1 MSITAPASTPSA
13 SELAIIESPT
23 ALAWAQEWT
32 TSTIEQIDSRAGG
45 RSALQRKLRA
55 ALDTDARVPYVTR
68 RGEYLYNFWRDSDH
82 PRGLWRRTSY
92 ESYLSEAPE
101 WEILLDVDALAAE
114 DGHSWVWKGA
124 HVREP
129 ECDRALVRLSRG
141 GGDATVIREF
151 DITTASF
158 VEDRPFELPEDK
170 SDVSWES
177 LDTVILGTN
186 VGEGSLTESGYP
198 ARVYRW
204 HRGTDPREAE
214 LLFSGERSDI
224 ASGGWADR
232 TPGFERV
239 LIERRLDMFTAE
251 NYLLRESTPVRIDV
265 PIDCE
270 IIVHRSQIFLLPR
283 TEFHG
288 VPAGGVGV
296 ADFDSYMQD
305 PAAAHVQVIFSP
317 TEHQSLE
324 TVHFTRSY
332 GLIQVLDNVSTTL
345 YRVRLDA
352 PEDCVRLKIPELAS
366 TSVVATSPMSE
377 DPDIG
382 EEVWLYSSSF
392 TTPDSLLRADARYP
406 DTFSTVVKR
415 APEQFDTS
423 EMSTRQYWATSAD
436 GTRIPYFVTG
446 RLDEE
451 ADPSPKPCMVHAY
464 GGFEVALV
472 PSYSAV
478 TGIAWLA
485 KGHLFVQANLRGGS
499 EFGPQWHSQATKLQ
513 RRKVFEDHQA
523 VLRDLV
529 DRGLTTREQL
539 AVRGGSNGGLLTA
552 VALTSYP
559 ELVGA
564 VVSEVPLIDML
575 RYHTLLAGASW
586 VAEYGH
592 PDIPEERAVIESY
605 SPLQRVVPNDET
617 AYPPALVTTS
627 TRDDRVHPAHAR
639 WFAAALAAAGQPV
652 DYVENSEGGHAGA
665 ADNDQIAW
673 KQAIVY
679 SWLEQQLGCAEAAGT
694 ADTDAAGASNA
705 ARHAARDAATDS

>member
-1 MSITAPASTPSA
+1 MSTTAPAQTPPP
-13 SELAIIESPT
+13 SELEIIGSPT
-23 ALAWAQEWT
+23 ALGWAQEWT
-32 TSTIEQIDSRAGG
+32 ASTIDSIDSQGG
-45 RSALQRKLRA
+45 HRTALQQRLRA

-68 RGEYLYNFWRDSDH
+68 RGDYLYNFWRDSKH
-82 PRGLWRRTSY
+82 PRGLWRRTRY
-92 ESYLSEAPE
+92 ESYCSEAPE
-101 WEILLDVDALAAE
+101 WEILLDVDALAAA
-114 DGHSWVWKGA
+114 DGESWVWKGA

-129 ECDRALVRLSRG
+129 ECDRALLRLSRG
-141 GGDATVIREF
+141 GSDATVIREF
-151 DITTASF
+151 DITSCSF
-158 VEDRPFELPEDK
+158 VEDTPFTLPEDK

-177 LDTVILGTN
+177 LDTLILGTN
-186 VGEGSLTESGYP
+186 VGENSLTESGYP

-251 NYLLRESTPVRIDV
+251 NYLLRGSEPVRIEV
-265 PIDCE
+265 PVDCE
-270 IIVHRSQIFLLPR
+270 IIVHRDQIFLLPR
-283 TEFHG
+283 TEVHG

-296 ADFDSYMQD
+296 ADCESFVAD
-305 PAAAHVQVIFSP
+305 PANTTVQVIFAP

-324 TVHFTRSY
+324 TLHFTRSY
-332 GLIQVLDNVSTTL
+332 ALIQVLENVTTTL

-352 PEDCVRLKIPELAS
+352 PEECVRVALPELAS
-366 TSVVATSPMSE
+366 TSVVATAPLSE
-377 DPDIG
+377 DPEIG

-392 TTPDSLLRADARYP
+392 TTPDRLLRADARDP
-406 DTFSTVVKR
+406 ESFSTVVKS
-415 APEQFDTS
+415 APEQFDAS
-423 EMSTRQYWATSAD
+423 GMSTRQYWATSAD
-436 GTRIPYFVTG
+436 GTKIPYFLTG
-446 RLDEE
+446 RLHEDGTT
-451 ADPSPKPCMVHAY
+451 PTPKPCVVHAY
-464 GGFEVALV
+464 GGFEISLL
-472 PSYSAV
+472 PYYSAV
-478 TGIAWLA
+478 NGIAWLE
-485 KGHLFVQANLRGGS
+485 KGHLLVQANLRGGS
-499 EFGPQWHSQATKLQ
+499 EFGPRWHSQATKLQ

-523 VLRDLV
+523 VLNDLV
-529 DRGLTTREQL
+529 ERGITTREQL

-559 ELVGA
+559 ELLGA

-592 PDIPEERAVIESY
+592 PDNPEERAVIESY
-605 SPLQRVVPNDET
+605 SPLQRVVAAADT
-617 AYPPALVTTS
+617 TYPPALITTS

-673 KQAIVY
+673 KQAIVFT
-679 SWLEQQLGCAEAAGT
+679 WLEQQLA
-694 ADTDAAGASNA
+694 AAGAEA
-705 ARHAARDAATDS
+705 QRCAD